1 MVSTHLDTF
10 ADDLVVDF
18 FDEVFAVDE
27 FGFGPNPYL
36 VRLEIRHFH
45 QNFFLLF
52 VPRLVVRRFRRKRAG
67 TTRSKKLVD

>member
-1 MVSTHLDTF
+1 MIDFDAAVMMDLIITVCGFPLPHLDTF

-45 QNFFLLF
+45 
-52 VPRLVVRRFRRKRAG
+52 
-67 TTRSKKLVD
+67 